1 MFGRLTIVP
10 RKLVPSFGCVAAC
23 AIAFT
28 LVAIFSERLSAQ
40 EFMAGADISS
50 LKVLEDHGATYTGS
64 GVPGDAIDI
73 LHDHGINWF
82 RLRLFVNPNSVSDP
96 FAANDLNYTIA
107 LAQRAKTAGAKLLLD
122 LHYSDTWADPG
133 HQTKPAAWS
142 SLGFTDLVQ
151 RVHDYTRDAIR
162 SMNQAG
168 VLPDMV
174 QVGNEISNGM
184 LWNSGYV
191 WTGGTNN
198 TGFNN
203 LASLLNAGISGAKDG
218 AGSGPPPLIM
228 IHHDKGADW
237 TANSYFYDKLVAR
250 NVPFDVIGY
259 SYYPKYDYNTSTGAG
274 SIADLKTALTNT
286 ATRYAKPV
294 VVVETGFAS
303 RGAQFEP
310 QYEFP
315 VSPAGQQQFLQA
327 LVDTVESVPNGLGRG
342 VFWWYPEARP
352 AGGLTVWQ
360 DGRYGLFDQNGA
372 LLPAAS
378 VFEQFLPA
386 QLAGDYDQDGSVDAA
401 DYVVWRKTLGS
412 ATDLRANGD
421 NTGTS
426 AGIIDQADFDFWR
439 ARFGGTAGEG
449 ETAQTTTAVPESAT
463 MILLLVATITLT
475 STRRAVAPQ
484 SMKRIP
490 PLSVEPQNLVL
501 PYLGSRHRH

>member
-1 MFGRLTIVP
+1 MLRRLDILQWKSVS
-10 RKLVPSFGCVAAC
+10 SFRSAVAC
-23 AIAFT
+23 ALT
-28 LVAIFSERLSAQ
+28 LIVLAALHQLVGAQ

-50 LKVLEDHGATYTGS
+50 LKVLEDHGATYTDHGVS
-64 GVPGDAIDI
+64 GNAIDI
-73 LHDHGINWF
+73 LRDHGVNWF
-82 RLRLFVNPNSVSDP
+82 RLRLFVNPNSASDP
-96 FAANDLNYTIA
+96 FVVNDLNYTIA
-107 LAQRAKTAGAKLLLD
+107 LAQRTKTAGAKLLLD

-151 RVHDYTRDAIR
+151 RVHDYTRDAIS

-174 QVGNEISNGM
+174 QIGNEVSNGM

-218 AGSGPPPLIM
+218 AGTSPAPLVM

-237 TANSYFYDKLVAR
+237 TTNSYFYDKLAAR

-259 SYYPKYDYNTSTGAG
+259 SYYPKYDYNSSTGAG
-274 SIADLKTALTNT
+274 GIADLKTDLINT
-286 ATRYAKPV
+286 AARYAKPV
-294 VVVETGFAS
+294 VLVETGFAS

-315 VSPAGQQQFLQA
+315 VSPTGQQQFLQA
-327 LVDTVESVPNGLGRG
+327 LVDTVQSVPNGLGRG

-352 AGGLTVWQ
+352 TSGLAVWQ
-360 DGRYGLFDQNGA
+360 DGRYGLFDQSGA

-386 QLAGDYDQDGSVDAA
+386 QLAGDYNENGSVDAA
-401 DYVVWRKTLGS
+401 DYVVWRKTVGS
-412 ATDLRANGD
+412 TTDLRANGD
-421 NTGTS
+421 DTGAS
-426 AGIIDQADFDFWR
+426 AGIIDQADFDFWK
-439 ARFGGTAGEG
+439 ARFGGTAGRVG
-449 ETAQTTTAVPESAT
+449 TVQMVTAVPEPAT
-463 MILLLVATITLT
+463 MILVLVVITVLT
-475 STRRAVAPQ
+475 STSSA
-484 SMKRIP
+484 
-490 PLSVEPQNLVL
+490 
-501 PYLGSRHRH
+501 SRS